1 MMVYNVVYSFFIM
14 DKNLLFEYLVFRLN
28 EWKKI

>member
-1 MMVYNVVYSFFIM
+1 MVYNVVYSFFIM